1 MWTKFADWVLRY
13 RIWVI
18 AFVLVITGVLSFFA
32 KDIEL
37 SYDFKKLIPASDPDN
52 VYYENFKKN
61 FGEDGSVMV
70 IGISADN
77 LFEEKLFTNWCKLTD
92 DISAIDGV
100 KRVLSF
106 KTMVNIVKDT
116 NTQQFTL
123 DTLYKKRPENQQE
136 VNSLR
141 DEILNLPFYKQLV
154 YSKDAKATLM
164 AIT

>member
-106 KTMVNIVKDT
+106 KTMVNIVKEPYPYYESYPISWQNAPCHT
-116 NTQQFTL
+116 IQGGAFIFI
-123 DTLYKKRPENQQE
+123 
-136 VNSLR
+136 NS
-141 DEILNLPFYKQLV
+141 
-154 YSKDAKATLM
+154 
-164 AIT
+164 